1 MWISLTN
8 LFISAYDDEEVDQHV
23 AAIKFKEKLDDLMY
37 DKTQVIEN
45 KRMMFVKRQIEIEDM
60 DEGVLKKRLLYS
72 QEVIMNNPVN
82 QEEREL
88 HEAYQFIIREY
99 ECRHRESDIS
109 EISEVNLKETTPAKK
124 KSKKKNK
131 TRSAEVVSMYRGKK
145 SLYEKV
151 AEASSVEEI
160 QRELSVIETAERKEK
175 AERDKRYSIC

>member
-1 MWISLTN
+1 
-8 LFISAYDDEEVDQHV
+8 
-23 AAIKFKEKLDDLMY
+23 MY

-45 KRMMFVKRQIEIEDM
+45 KRMMFVKRQMEIEDM

-72 QEVIMNNPVN
+72 QEVILANPVN

-99 ECRHRESDIS
+99 ECRHKESDIQS
-109 EISEVNLKETTPAKK
+109 EISEVNLKETTPLKK

-151 AEASSVEEI
+151 AEASTAEDI
-160 QRELSVIETAERKEK
+160 QKELSIIETAERKENEEK
-175 AERDKRYSIC
+175 KKRYSIC

>member
-1 MWISLTN
+1 
-8 LFISAYDDEEVDQHV
+8 
-23 AAIKFKEKLDDLMY
+23 MY

-45 KRMMFVKRQIEIEDM
+45 KRMMFVKRQMEIEDM
-60 DEGVLKKRLLYS
+60 DEGVLKKRLMYS
-72 QEVIMNNPVN
+72 QEVILNNPVN

-99 ECRHRESDIS
+99 ECRHKESDINNS
-109 EISEVNLKETTPAKK
+109 EISEVNLKDTTPSRK

-151 AEASSVEEI
+151 AEASTTEEI
-160 QRELSVIETAERKEK
+160 QKELSVIETLERKER

>member
-1 MWISLTN
+1 
-8 LFISAYDDEEVDQHV
+8 
-23 AAIKFKEKLDDLMY
+23 MY

-45 KRMMFVKRQIEIEDM
+45 KRMIFVKRQMEIEDM

-99 ECRHRESDIS
+99 ECRHKESDIS
-109 EISEVNLKETTPAKK
+109 EISEVVNLKETPTSKK

-151 AEASSVEEI
+151 AEASTCEEI
-160 QRELSVIETAERKEK
+160 QKELSIIETAERKEK
-175 AERDKRYSIC
+175 AERDKRYSICSL

>member
-1 MWISLTN
+1 
-8 LFISAYDDEEVDQHV
+8 
-23 AAIKFKEKLDDLMY
+23 MY

-45 KRMMFVKRQIEIEDM
+45 KRMMFVKRQMEIEDM

-72 QEVIMNNPVN
+72 QEVILANPVN

-99 ECRHRESDIS
+99 ECRHKESDNIQS

-151 AEASSVEEI
+151 AEASTAEDI
-160 QRELSVIETAERKEK
+160 QKELSIIETAERKENEEK
-175 AERDKRYSIC
+175 KKRYSIC

>member
-1 MWISLTN
+1 
-8 LFISAYDDEEVDQHV
+8 
-23 AAIKFKEKLDDLMY
+23 MY

-72 QEVIMNNPVN
+72 QEVILANPVN

-99 ECRHRESDIS
+99 ECRHKEIIS
-109 EISEVNLKETTPAKK
+109 EISEVDLKETTPQKK